1 MATPEQAGVVVVGG
15 GLAGGLL
22 ALELAAMGSPPW
34 LVDAGPVGATALS
47 YGLLPLTAIGPWLA
61 LQRRHGPLGL
71 RLRLARFHGLPAGL
85 GRLPLPVAQVE
96 ASTLLEVLPRLL
108 DAAGVRRLCGRV
120 LAPPRRLALGWR
132 LEVTADPADRVTPG
146 SPVCLEAEQVV
157 LAAGAACRSL
167 WPALPDGLRT
177 SWAGVLELSQ
187 PPPWRMRW
195 PAQVVLPWH
204 FRRQE
209 LEQRAATLRE
219 PASIVDAG
227 LVPTGTA
234 WLAGQLTLVPPDPA
248 GPAPDPASM
257 EASLRQGLNDFGA
270 VPADAAGAY
279 RQVPVAFCTDGR
291 PLVGPV
297 EGAAGLWVFT
307 GFSGAFSQVPPLLR
321 PLATALASAAAQA
334 GTPRRA

>member
-1 MATPEQAGVVVVGG
+1 MASPEQAGVVVVGG

-22 ALELAAMGSPPW
+22 ALELAAIGPPPW
-34 LVDAGPVGATALS
+34 LVDGGPAGATALS

-71 RLRLARFHGLPAGL
+71 RLRLARFHGKPAGL
-85 GRLPLPVAQVE
+85 GWLPLPVAQVE
-96 ASTLLEVLPRLL
+96 AATLLEALPRLL
-108 DAAGVRRLCGRV
+108 DAAGVRRLRGRV
-120 LAPPRRLALGWR
+120 LAPLRQLARGWK
-132 LEVTADPADRVTPG
+132 LEVTPDSTDGVPPG
-146 SPVCLEAEQVV
+146 PPVSLEAGQVV

-167 WPALPDGLRT
+167 WPALPSRLRT
-177 SWAGVLELSQ
+177 SWAGALELSQ

-204 FRRQE
+204 FRRPE
-209 LEQRAATLRE
+209 LEQRAASLRE
-219 PASIVDAG
+219 PASVVDAG
-227 LVPTGTA
+227 LVPTGAA
-234 WLAGQLTLVPPDPA
+234 WLAGQLTLVPPEPVA
-248 GPAPDPASM
+248 APAPDPAWM
-257 EASLRQGLNDFGA
+257 EARLRRGLTGFGA
-270 VPADAAGAY
+270 VPAAVAGGY

-297 EGAAGLWVFT
+297 DGAAGLWVFT

-334 GTPRRA
+334 GAPPG